1 MESRGVEEADVLVHV
16 EEVLVGEAFDVFV
29 HGCDLLEVL
38 VLWVVL
44 VPLRGRGEGVGEMY
58 LAVTKDGEVD
68 DDAVDSVIGVCSENV
83 FFEFVFGHFAELEL
97 EATGGGG
104 VSLKPTFFFF
114 GRRTHFCLHVFCVQF
129 AYIRA
134 AGSLFAKNPTSSG
147 ALSIFSKL
155 ALTSFNRPSATVA
168 AETTLQ
174 VAGGGS
180 WLYSVELGIFSLM
193 FAGGR
198 AWAGGF
204 TGCWREKW
212 WC

>member
-1 MESRGVEEADVLVHV
+1 M
-16 EEVLVGEAFDVFV
+16 GE
-29 HGCDLLEVL
+29 L
-38 VLWVVL
+38 
-44 VPLRGRGEGVGEMY
+44 Y

-68 DDAVDSVIGVCSENV
+68 DDAVDSVIGVCGENV

-104 VSLKPTFFFF
+104 VSLQPTFFFFF
-114 GRRTHFCLHVFCVQF
+114 GRRTHFCLHVFWVQF

-134 AGSLFAKNPTSSG
+134 AGSLFAKKPTSSG

-180 WLYSVELGIFSLM
+180 WLYSVELGILSLM
-193 FAGGR
+193 FAEEGGLG
-198 AWAGGF
+198 GGF